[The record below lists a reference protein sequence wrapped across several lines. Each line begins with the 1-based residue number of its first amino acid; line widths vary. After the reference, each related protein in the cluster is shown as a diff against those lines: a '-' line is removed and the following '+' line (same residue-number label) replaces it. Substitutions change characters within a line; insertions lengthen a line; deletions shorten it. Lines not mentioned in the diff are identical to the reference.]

1 MSSLNLINEK
11 PNFSSIKGLIEI
23 INWDTGLLWKQ
34 THGKPSII
42 IDIYIDHTY
51 NSSVTVAKQTQKVVK
66 KKSFWSKKI
75 LVQKKFWSQKIF
87 GPKKM
92 FGPKKICGPQ
102 KIFGPKKI
110 FGPQKFLVP

>member
-51 NSSVTVAKQTQKVVK
+51 NSSVTVAKQTQEEENCPGCQHFPLESMDRLTVSNMIGLK
-66 KKSFWSKKI
+66 KRW
-75 LVQKKFWSQKIF
+75 
-87 GPKKM
+87 
-92 FGPKKICGPQ
+92 
-102 KIFGPKKI
+102 
-110 FGPQKFLVP
+110 